1 MGYITNSVR
10 TKCNEQKTRENLI
23 EKQSEKNQP
32 KYVTM
37 ELVDQGRRER
47 GGGEGRG
54 VPAPSLQP
62 SPPLHHFLQEYL
74 FFRCKTVKHK
84 IFKCET
90 LFIEQGISNKNEDSF
105 F

>member
-47 GGGEGRG
+47 GGGQRG
-54 VPAPSLQP
+54 ASPLPPTFPP
-62 SPPLHHFLQEYL
+62 SPPFPAG
-74 FFRCKTVKHK
+74 
-84 IFKCET
+84 IFV
-90 LFIEQGISNKNEDSF
+90 FSM
-105 F
+105 

>member
-10 TKCNEQKTRENLI
+10 TKCNEQKSRENLI

-47 GGGEGRG
+47 GGGRAEGC
-54 VPAPSLQP
+54 PPPPSNL
-62 SPPLHHFLQEYL
+62 PPLSTISCRNIC
-74 FFRCKTVKHK
+74 FFDVKP
-84 IFKCET
+84 
-90 LFIEQGISNKNEDSF
+90 
-105 F
+105 